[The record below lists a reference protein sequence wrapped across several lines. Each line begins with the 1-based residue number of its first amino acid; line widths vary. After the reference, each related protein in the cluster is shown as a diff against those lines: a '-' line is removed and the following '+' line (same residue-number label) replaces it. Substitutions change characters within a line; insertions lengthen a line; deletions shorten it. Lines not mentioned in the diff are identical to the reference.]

1 MRPCF
6 KQNEVGR
13 EYNYKSTEL
22 RETRQS
28 NRASQTQV
36 PGLGRI
42 QCMSVRPTT
51 LITPG
56 KPFSGKLPPHTLE
69 AKVYN
74 IHQLHRGL
82 LVLASQ
88 PLSIIPPSYPSPM
101 SNALAS
107 PKPSW
112 IHLILTIPV
121 WTYWSEKKVQRSSRG
136 RLTSTDGH
144 AFNPRQA
151 GRSL

>member
-1 MRPCF
+1 MSLRTAWAVLWDPVSNKMRW
-6 KQNEVGR
+6 R
-13 EYNYKSTEL
+13 ENTIINPQSSERQDRATEL
-22 RETRQS
+22 
-28 NRASQTQV
+28 NRHKCLDWAGFS
-36 PGLGRI
+36 
-42 QCMSVRPTT
+42 MSVRPTT

-88 PLSIIPPSYPSPM
+88 PLSTIPSSYPSPM
-101 SNALAS
+101 SNSLAS

-112 IHLILTIPV
+112 SHPILTIPV
-121 WTYWSEKKVQRSSRG
+121 WTYWSEKKVQVFKRKAHQYWWTC
-136 RLTSTDGH
+136 L
-144 AFNPRQA
+144 
-151 GRSL
+151 